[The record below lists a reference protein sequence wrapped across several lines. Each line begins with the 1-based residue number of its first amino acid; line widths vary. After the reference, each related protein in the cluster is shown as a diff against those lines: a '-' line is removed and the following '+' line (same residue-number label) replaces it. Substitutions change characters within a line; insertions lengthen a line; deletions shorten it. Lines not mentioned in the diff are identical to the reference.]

1 MASIPTARATDV
13 KKRMSDCT
21 GEELLEEAL
30 RHLRL
35 DDAGH
40 QEVKSESTCVPCM
53 MPYITS
59 RFMPR
64 KAGDRPAVRPSGA
77 ENLAFVG
84 QYAEAEKDVVFTVEY
99 SVRTAKMAIKSLLE
113 SAGPDAPRIEV
124 EPMYR
129 RLSEFMGAD
138 AGRLDFTAPVLVA
151 DHIEQCASS
160 EPTSGRLLADSSSE
174 HCVIRGTPLNF
185 RNQSTSCPIEADA
198 GTGEF
203 DPEETLS

>member
-1 MASIPTARATDV
+1 MYA
-13 KKRMSDCT
+13 
-21 GEELLEEAL
+21 
-30 RHLRL
+30 LRL
-35 DDAGH
+35 DDAAH

-59 RFMPR
+59 QFMPR

-124 EPMYR
+124 EPMYEGYR
-129 RLSEFMGAD
+129 NLWELMR
-138 AGRLDFTAPVLVA
+138 AGWISLRP
-151 DHIEQCASS
+151 SWW
-160 EPTSGRLLADSSSE
+160 
-174 HCVIRGTPLNF
+174 
-185 RNQSTSCPIEADA
+185 PI
-198 GTGEF
+198 T
-203 DPEETLS
+203 